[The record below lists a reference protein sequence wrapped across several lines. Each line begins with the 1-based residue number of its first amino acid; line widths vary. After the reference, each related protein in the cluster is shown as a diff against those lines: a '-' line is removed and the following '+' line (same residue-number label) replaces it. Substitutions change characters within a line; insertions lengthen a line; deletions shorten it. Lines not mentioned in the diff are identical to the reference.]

1 MNGQRKMGKRNF
13 EVRNIRAVRNC
24 LVAAAELLGERGG
37 PSVGLYVMLN
47 QMVKREGP
55 CQPASQPDPPGAPGI
70 ESSLLENSLTMA
82 WQKWMVHTGKDQ
94 L

>member
-1 MNGQRKMGKRNF
+1 MNGQRKMGKRKF
-13 EVRNIRAVRNC
+13 EVRHIRAARNC
-24 LVAAAELLGERGG
+24 LVAAAELLGERG
-37 PSVGLYVMLN
+37 PSMGLYVMLN
-47 QMVKREGP
+47 QTVRREGP
-55 CQPASQPDPPGAPGI
+55 CQTASQSDPPGAPGI